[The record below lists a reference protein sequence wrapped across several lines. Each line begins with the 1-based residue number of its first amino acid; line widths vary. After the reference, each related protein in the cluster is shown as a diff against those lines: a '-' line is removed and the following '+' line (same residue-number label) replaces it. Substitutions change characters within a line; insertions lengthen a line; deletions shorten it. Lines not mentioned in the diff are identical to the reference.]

1 MFNRCANSYWWLLQ
15 LSESVTI
22 VVFYWKI
29 ILNQGSSGWSCHTDF
44 GKIRV
49 LHTNLQLTR
58 GWLDGNLYKMSIIKP
73 WGSSATKHFD
83 STVLLLSGFLLMK
96 TVFPL
101 ASHWWTGKREWREW
115 RVVLLGFKSFSF
127 TSQLV
132 HVKLGQLDLTP
143 VQLQSGSNQ
152 IF

>member
-1 MFNRCANSYWWLLQ
+1 
-15 LSESVTI
+15 
-22 VVFYWKI
+22 
-29 ILNQGSSGWSCHTDF
+29 
-44 GKIRV
+44 
-49 LHTNLQLTR
+49 
-58 GWLDGNLYKMSIIKP
+58 MSIIKP

-83 STVLLLSGFLLMK
+83 SAVLLLSGFLLMK
-96 TVFPL
+96 TVFL
-101 ASHWWTGKREWREW
+101 WLLIDGRGRGNGGNEGFF
-115 RVVLLGFKSFSF
+115 LLGFKSFSF